1 MGRDILGSECYTDH
15 DAPWRL
21 LWKQCVSN
29 TLKQEGSMRR
39 PLNRI
44 QERNDEGL
52 GDDYGYENKEEA
64 AKT

>member
-1 MGRDILGSECYTDH
+1 
-15 DAPWRL
+15 
-21 LWKQCVSN
+21 
-29 TLKQEGSMRR
+29 MRR

-64 AKT
+64 AKTQKYIKEKPARLENQSDMGLSENK